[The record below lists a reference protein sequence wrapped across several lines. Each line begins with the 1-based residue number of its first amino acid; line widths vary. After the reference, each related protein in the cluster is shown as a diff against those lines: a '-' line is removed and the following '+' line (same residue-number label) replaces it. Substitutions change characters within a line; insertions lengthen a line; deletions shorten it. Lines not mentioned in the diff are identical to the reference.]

1 MSLGVRTPRANRG
14 SLDGCPSNSA
24 PARPIT
30 PDMKSLLSWVVA
42 ALVAVV
48 LVGVTDGG
56 GAEAAV
62 DPYWTTC
69 AELAGAGR
77 HQTAVALTER
87 TGLPALTAPQM
98 AAALD

>member
-1 MSLGVRTPRANRG
+1 
-14 SLDGCPSNSA
+14 
-24 PARPIT
+24 
-30 PDMKSLLSWVVA
+30 MKSLLSWVVA

-69 AELAGAGR
+69 AELAGGGH
-77 HQTAVALTER
+77 HQTAVALTAR

-98 AAALD
+98 AAALDKACASRSPHYRPGIDAVRTVLEAPGPS